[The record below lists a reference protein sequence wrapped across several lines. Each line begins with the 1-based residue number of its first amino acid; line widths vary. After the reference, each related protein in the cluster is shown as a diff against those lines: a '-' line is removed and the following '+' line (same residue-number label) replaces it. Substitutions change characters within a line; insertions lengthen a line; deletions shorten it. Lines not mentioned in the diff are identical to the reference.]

1 MIKVPLWNAG
11 ESSLLET
18 PQGPIEY
25 AVAGKGPPLL
35 IIHGGPGGYDQALGM
50 GDMFPPAGFQII
62 CPSRPGYLRT
72 PLAVGAT
79 CAQQADAL
87 VALLDGLG
95 IERAGVLGASAGGPP
110 AYEMAIRHPRRVQAL
125 VAVDAVCRTYH
136 LPQQAGVVEQKL
148 FLSKPGEWLL
158 NKMLDY
164 FPKMVIAN
172 ILKTE
177 GYLNA
182 AELHQRLQE
191 VVQDPQKLHYV
202 RVFFSSMSQ
211 FDLRKAG
218 VDNDLLQLAAIDRLA
233 VEKVQAPSLI
243 IHGTADADVQFA
255 DADYAASTIPG
266 AEHFWINR
274 GTHMCFWL
282 SDQAGEAQQRTI
294 DFLKKHLQ

>member
-1 MIKVPLWNAG
+1 MIKVPLWNPG

-18 PQGPIEY
+18 AKGPIEY
-25 AVAGKGPPLL
+25 AVAGEGYPLL
-35 IIHGGPGGYDQALGM
+35 VIHGGPGGYDQALGL
-50 GDMFPPAGFQII
+50 GDMFPPEGLKII

-72 PLAVGAT
+72 PLSVGAT
-79 CAQQADAL
+79 IAEQADAL

-95 IERAGVLGASAGGPP
+95 LDRFGVMGASAGGPP
-110 AYEMAIRHPRRVQAL
+110 AYEMAIRYPQRVKAL

-136 LPQQAGVVEQKL
+136 LPQQAGAVEQKL

-164 FPKMVIAN
+164 FPKLVIAN

-182 AELHQRLQE
+182 AELQERLNQ
-191 VVQDPQKLHYV
+191 VVQDPQKLHYA
-202 RVFFSSMSQ
+202 RVFFSSMSHYE
-211 FDLRKAG
+211 LRKAG
-218 VDNDLLQLAAIDRLA
+218 VENDLMQLAAIDRLE

-274 GTHMCFWL
+274 GTHLCFWL

-294 DFLKKHLQ
+294 AFLKKHLL